1 MPGGCCFWEEFC
13 HSWGVGMEKLF
24 HIVRVYQLAQ
34 GRLSLFPEFYSE
46 IFWDFYGF
54 GDDSVM
60 LEKKYGY
67 TLPYHQWWMVGTG
80 KTFNLPLSMIL
91 RIGYG
96 FGEEFGN
103 VGEEWICIRYS
114 ICPGA
119 IAWGDHLASKS
130 WHPTDN
136 QPAFGR
142 SRGNSSPKKFL
153 GKLFPDNY
161 PLKWKYIY
169 PWKHYLN

>member
-67 TLPYHQWWMVGTG
+67 TLPYHQW
-80 KTFNLPLSMIL
+80 
-91 RIGYG
+91 
-96 FGEEFGN
+96 
-103 VGEEWICIRYS
+103 
-114 ICPGA
+114 
-119 IAWGDHLASKS
+119 
-130 WHPTDN
+130 
-136 QPAFGR
+136 
-142 SRGNSSPKKFL
+142 
-153 GKLFPDNY
+153 
-161 PLKWKYIY
+161 
-169 PWKHYLN
+169 

>member
-1 MPGGCCFWEEFC
+1 MVGAGNNFIISLRVILIYAWGVAAFGNNC

-67 TLPYHQWWMVGTG
+67 TLP
-80 KTFNLPLSMIL
+80 
-91 RIGYG
+91 
-96 FGEEFGN
+96 
-103 VGEEWICIRYS
+103 
-114 ICPGA
+114 
-119 IAWGDHLASKS
+119 
-130 WHPTDN
+130 
-136 QPAFGR
+136 
-142 SRGNSSPKKFL
+142 
-153 GKLFPDNY
+153 
-161 PLKWKYIY
+161 
-169 PWKHYLN
+169 

>member
-1 MPGGCCFWEEFC
+1 
-13 HSWGVGMEKLF
+13 MEKLF

-54 GDDSVM
+54 GDHSVM

-67 TLPYHQWWMVGTG
+67 TLPYHQWLMVGTG

-103 VGEEWICIRYS
+103 VGEE
-114 ICPGA
+114 
-119 IAWGDHLASKS
+119 
-130 WHPTDN
+130 
-136 QPAFGR
+136 
-142 SRGNSSPKKFL
+142 
-153 GKLFPDNY
+153 
-161 PLKWKYIY
+161 
-169 PWKHYLN
+169 

>member
-1 MPGGCCFWEEFC
+1 MGSPSMSWEAWNKENLPRKEPHVLHYKC
-13 HSWGVGMEKLF
+13 SSNLLF
-24 HIVRVYQLAQ
+24 NYREPRS
-34 GRLSLFPEFYSE
+34 GSGSE
-46 IFWDFYGF
+46 IRISGWIRIRNPDP
-54 GDDSVM
+54 
-60 LEKKYGY
+60 EKSGSL
-67 TLPYHQWWMVGTG
+67 TSLVGTG

-96 FGEEFGN
+96 FWEEFGN

-142 SRGNSSPKKFL
+142 R
-153 GKLFPDNY
+153 KLFPRAKFQETF
-161 PLKWKYIY
+161 L
-169 PWKHYLN
+169 L